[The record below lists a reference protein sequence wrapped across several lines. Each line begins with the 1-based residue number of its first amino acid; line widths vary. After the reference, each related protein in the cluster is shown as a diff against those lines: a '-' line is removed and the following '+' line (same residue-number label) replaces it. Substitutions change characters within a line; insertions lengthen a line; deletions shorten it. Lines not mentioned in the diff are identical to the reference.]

1 VEMASIHK
9 LSEQMIDMAERLDN
23 VADAAKGKRNRR
35 RTLMSRWF
43 LLPAA
48 GAGLYA
54 LATSGSFTRQA
65 KDVVDQAKER
75 ASDLP
80 DDLRTR
86 INEASQ
92 RSTSRNSSQGRRRSS
107 SARRTS
113 KTRKTT
119 SSAR

>member
-1 VEMASIHK
+1 MASIRK

-23 VADAAKGKRNRR
+23 VADAAKGKGTRR
-35 RTLMSRWF
+35 RTLTSRWL

-65 KDVVDQAKER
+65 KDVVDQAKSR

-80 DDLRTR
+80 DDLRSR
-86 INEASQ
+86 IHEASQ
-92 RSTSRNSSQGRRRSS
+92 RSTAGNGSQGGRKSS

-113 KTRKTT
+113 KARKTT

>member
-1 VEMASIHK
+1 MASIHK

-23 VADAAKGKRNRR
+23 VADAAKGKGARR
-35 RTLMSRWF
+35 RTLASRWL

-54 LATSGSFTRQA
+54 LATSRSFTRQA
-65 KDVVDQAKER
+65 KDVVDQAKSR

-80 DDLRTR
+80 DDLRSR
-86 INEASQ
+86 IHEASQ
-92 RSTSRNSSQGRRRSS
+92 RSTAGNGSRRQSS

-113 KTRKTT
+113 TARKTT